1 MGYYTLGYAHLA
13 PSHLG
18 GCVDV
23 LENNNVIDLTASKA
37 KVAG

>member
-1 MGYYTLGYAHLA
+1 MATTLGYAHLA

-23 LENNNVIDLTASKA
+23 LENNNVIDLTTSKA